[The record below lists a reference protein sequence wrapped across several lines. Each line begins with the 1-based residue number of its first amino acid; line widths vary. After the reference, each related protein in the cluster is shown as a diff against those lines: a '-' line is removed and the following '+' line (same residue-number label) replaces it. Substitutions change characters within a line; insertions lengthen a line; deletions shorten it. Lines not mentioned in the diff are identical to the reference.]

1 MTLGQ
6 RIKLILKE
14 QKIKQIDFAK
24 SLGISANYVNLI
36 VNEKKDTIS
45 DTLAKLI
52 EETYGYSYQWILNE
66 TGDKLSKNDLTV
78 EKTEIIKK
86 IKKMSDNEVKA
97 ILAFVNTLD
106 SINIRGED

>member
-6 RIKLILKE
+6 RINLILKE

-36 VNEKKDTIS
+36 VNDKKHTIS

-66 TGDKLSKNDLTV
+66 TGNKLSRNDLTV
-78 EKTEIIKK
+78 VKTKILKK
-86 IKKMSDNEVKA
+86 IQKMSDDEVKA
-97 ILAFVNTLD
+97 VLAFINTLD
-106 SINIRGED
+106 SISIKEED